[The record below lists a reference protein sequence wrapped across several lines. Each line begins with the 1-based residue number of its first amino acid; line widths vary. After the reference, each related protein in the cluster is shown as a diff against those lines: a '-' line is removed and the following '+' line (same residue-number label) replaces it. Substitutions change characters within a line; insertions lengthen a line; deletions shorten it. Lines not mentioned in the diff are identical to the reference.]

1 MSLKAGGLYAAGAV
15 LLGAIGILTHDF
27 ALQWQPVAADI
38 PSRATLA
45 LLSAAILIIG
55 GLAAVWPKTRAYGGG
70 LLAGFYGLWVLAS
83 GWACSR
89 SWR

>member
-70 LLAGFYGLWVLAS
+70 CWRASTDYGCWSCTSPA
-83 GWACSR
+83 R
-89 SWR
+89 